1 MASAGSGPSTAE
13 IDVYFEGSPMN
24 SQFPSTAT
32 GTMHSASMPST
43 ATGTSH
49 ASNTPSQL
57 LFSPEPRPT
66 NMVHPD
72 VSHVDEAEIR
82 NWTPNQVAHWL
93 YIGGYDSSTID
104 KLIFNDISGDV
115 LLSLQIDDLKELDIL
130 SFGKRRQLMGSI
142 DHLRNTMRKPGQQDF
157 QGQFESS
164 DSDLSSSSTSRGRRS
179 YKASVSPAGEVIS
192 SPDFGKNGNQ
202 PTQGEFVSIV
212 GIEQLLPKP
221 HSCSKGERCAKYQ
234 RRQRQLEKIMAE
246 NPGAVTLPGG
256 AILTGNPGN
265 PETAKNLLRPQSDSQ
280 PSVIASSNV
289 FGSSQ
294 EAPRLSEQALSEVK
308 KVDPQERMRSFLSY
322 QHISSP
328 VRDPEPPQTHYRQHS
343 LPERPD
349 RSAMSPAAQAQPS
362 NPPPTYQ
369 LPHMAANLRNLPK
382 LAIPTDYE
390 SDDLTTATA
399 QRTITPSRGEMYGS
413 PTTIQEHGPFS
424 TAQNGAHI
432 DNYRNGT
439 PFTEVDVPITEI
451 PNGPVARETS
461 QSVPPDMRFGNLLA
475 QRSQEPV
482 MRASSTRPRM
492 GTPLR
497 RVHEDK
503 TLTPIE
509 GPADLERAP
518 RVPNRSAST
527 STNPSLANDPNVTH
541 SGWMKKRKAARLLR
555 EDLWENGFFSLRG
568 TELAMHKDEANA
580 HRESQALDMIDVNDY
595 IVACSSIA
603 SDSKL
608 SAAFKKTILRNNNPK
623 DQSAFAFSLIPNAK
637 DGEKKHMFINKNGKK
652 NHHFAVM
659 TRDERIEWVRNVLLA
674 RTCKAGRDDGSEMQV
689 NGNFI

>member
-1 MASAGSGPSTAE
+1 
-13 IDVYFEGSPMN
+13 MN

-32 GTMHSASMPST
+32 GTVHSASMPST
-43 ATGTSH
+43 AMGTH
-49 ASNTPSQL
+49 ATNTPSQL
-57 LFSPEPRPT
+57 LFSPEPRPV

-72 VSHVDEAEIR
+72 VSHVEEAEIR

-93 YIGGYDSSTID
+93 YIGGYDSTTID
-104 KLIFNDISGDV
+104 KFIFNDITGDV
-115 LLSLQIDDLKELDIL
+115 LLNLQIDDLKELDIL

-142 DHLRNTMRKPGQQDF
+142 DHLRDTMMKAGQQDL

-164 DSDLSSSSTSRGRRS
+164 DSDLSSSPTGPRGRS
-179 YKASVSPAGEVIS
+179 YKASVSPAGEIIS
-192 SPDFGKNGNQ
+192 SPALGQSGNQ
-202 PTQGEFVSIV
+202 MSQGEFVSIV

-234 RRQRQLEKIMAE
+234 RRQRQLEKIMTE
-246 NPGAVTLPGG
+246 HPGAVTLPGG

-265 PETAKNLLRPQSDSQ
+265 PDTAKNLLRPQSDAQ

-289 FGSSQ
+289 FGPSQ
-294 EAPRLSEQALSEVK
+294 DAPRLSEEALSEVQK
-308 KVDPQERMRSFLSY
+308 ADPQERMRSFLSY

-328 VRDPEPPQTHYRQHS
+328 VRDPEPLQTHHRQHS
-343 LPERPD
+343 LPERRD
-349 RSAMSPAAQAQPS
+349 RSAMSAGKAQSSSPPAF
-362 NPPPTYQ
+362 Q

-382 LAIPTDYE
+382 LAIPADYE

-399 QRTITPSRGEMYGS
+399 QRTITPSRADMYGS
-413 PTTIQEHGPFS
+413 PTTIQEYGPFS
-424 TAQNGAHI
+424 TAQNGVHI
-432 DNYRNGT
+432 DHYRNGT

-475 QRSQEPV
+475 QRSQEPI
-482 MRASSTRPRM
+482 MRTSSTRPRM

-497 RVHEDK
+497 RVHENK

-527 STNPSLANDPNVTH
+527 STNPSLASDPNVTH

-580 HRESQALDMIDVNDY
+580 HRDSQALDMIDVNDY

-608 SAAFKKTILRNNNPK
+608 SAAFKKTILRNNNTAK

-637 DGEKKHMFINKNGKK
+637 DGEKKHTFINKNGKK